1 MELQMANV
9 LAVTDSRVMLS
20 LFSIALRD
28 HYTVV
33 GQKYND
39 ELDLNNKVAVILDY
53 GLDWESKVK
62 KCAARHKPVLLVSAD
77 CNREIIIAAIEIGI
91 SDYLTKPFHPPQLVE
106 KMERIIANNH

>member
-1 MELQMANV
+1 MANV

-77 CNREIIIAAIEIGI
+77 YNREIIIAAIEIGI